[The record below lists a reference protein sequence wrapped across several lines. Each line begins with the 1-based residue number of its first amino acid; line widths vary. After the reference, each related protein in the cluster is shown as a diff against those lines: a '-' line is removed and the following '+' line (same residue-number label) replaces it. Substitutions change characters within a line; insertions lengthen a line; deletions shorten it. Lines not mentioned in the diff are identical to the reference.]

1 MQGLSRMLL
10 FHMILSFKMRPE
22 DPIEEEAA
30 VRSKARGPGLVDGDR
45 QSWILSV
52 LSWLGS

>member
-22 DPIEEEAA
+22 NPIEEEAA
-30 VRSKARGPGLVDGDR
+30 VRSKARGRGLVDGDR

-52 LSWLGS
+52 LS